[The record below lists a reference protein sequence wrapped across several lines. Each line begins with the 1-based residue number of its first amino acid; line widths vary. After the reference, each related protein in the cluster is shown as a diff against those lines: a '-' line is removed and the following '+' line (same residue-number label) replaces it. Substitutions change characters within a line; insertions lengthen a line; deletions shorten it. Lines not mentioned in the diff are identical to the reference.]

1 MIDVDARF
9 VLGLAPV
16 VGIAAFVAARW
27 VRRVRLRHAA
37 AWSPRTAQ
45 AARVEGRWMPLAL
58 GSAMALGTVGL
69 AGPRWGSERVTA
81 ETRSLSLVLAVD
93 VSRSMLARD
102 ARPSRL
108 ARALGEARRLV
119 QDLPQD
125 RIGLLAFAGTSYI
138 LAPLTVDAGAL
149 MLFLDALDPDIASTG
164 GTALG
169 AVLAQGSEV
178 LAASGETGDR
188 VLVVFTDGEAHDSL
202 SAVVDAARDLGARGV
217 RLVLVAEGGRRPVTI
232 PVTDETGAEMDV
244 WRDAD
249 GRPVETSRRDDV
261 LGAVADAAGGTVVAA
276 DLADQAGA
284 VRDLLAAFKRV
295 ATTSAETR
303 RGVLRAWIPVALG
316 AVILLAAGWRRRTA
330 SLILLGLMLGSP
342 SPSRAQWVGDD
353 QAYRAWRVGA
363 LREAAE
369 RYVADVRRGR
379 GGDTA
384 WLNAGTLAL
393 RMGDTALAAAA
404 LERASRSLDPELR
417 FRARF
422 NAGWLALESALRDSA
437 RANELAAGAVEAF
450 KEALRL
456 RPGDLDAKWNLELAT
471 RLRQATAGG
480 GGQGQPPPTGGG
492 GQAQPPPTADPRPAP
507 TTLTRTQAEQ
517 ILSSIAQEEVRTRA
531 ARASGFRA
539 SVPPGGKDW

>member
-9 VLGLAPV
+9 VLVLAPL
-16 VGIAAFVAARW
+16 VGAGAFVAARW
-27 VRRVRLRHAA
+27 ARRVRLRHAA
-37 AWSPRTAQ
+37 AWSPRVAQ
-45 AARVEGRWMPLAL
+45 AARAEGRWAPLVLATT
-58 GSAMALGTVGL
+58 MILGTIGL

-102 ARPSRL
+102 AQPSRL
-108 ARALGEARRLV
+108 ARAIGEARRLV

-164 GTALG
+164 GTALR
-169 AVLAQGSEV
+169 AVIVQGGEV
-178 LAASGETGDR
+178 LAASSETSDR

-202 SAVVDAARDLGARGV
+202 PDVIAAARDLGARGV
-217 RLVLVAEGGRRPVTI
+217 RLVLVGEGGRTPVTI
-232 PVTDETGAEMDV
+232 PVTDVTGAEMDV

-249 GRPVETSRRDDV
+249 GSPVQTSRHDEV
-261 LGAVADAAGGTVVAA
+261 LSAVADAAGGTVVAA

-295 ATTSAETR
+295 ATTRAETR
-303 RGVLRAWIPVALG
+303 RGVLRAWIPVIVGAALLLG
-316 AVILLAAGWRRRTA
+316 ASWRRRTA
-330 SLILLGLMLGSP
+330 SLIGLALAFAVP
-342 SPSRAQWVGDD
+342 STASAQWVGVD
-353 QAYRAWRVGA
+353 QAYRAWRAGA
-363 LREAAE
+363 LRRAAE
-369 RYVADVRRGR
+369 RYVAEVRDGR

-393 RMGDTALAAAA
+393 AMGDSALAKAA

-422 NAGWLALESALRDSA
+422 NAGWLALDEALRDSA
-437 RANELAAGAVEAF
+437 RASEHAANAEAAF

-456 RPGDLDAKWNLELAT
+456 QPSDMDAKWNLELAT
-471 RLRQATAGG
+471 RLRQTAAGG
-480 GGQGQPPPTGGG
+480 GGQGQPPPNSGS
-492 GQAQPPPTADPRPAP
+492 GQAQPPPTANPLPAP

-531 ARASGFRA
+531 ARASGFRS

>member
-9 VLGLAPV
+9 VLVLAPI
-16 VGIAAFVAARW
+16 VGVAAFAAARW
-27 VRRVRLRHAA
+27 VRRVRLRRAA
-37 AWSPRTAQ
+37 TWSPGAAQ
-45 AARVEGRWMPLAL
+45 AARREGRWMPLAL
-58 GSAMALGTVGL
+58 ASTMALGTVGL
-69 AGPRWGSERVTA
+69 AGPRWGNERVTA

-102 ARPSRL
+102 VRPSRL

-169 AVLAQGSEV
+169 AVLRQGSEV

-188 VLVVFTDGEAHDSL
+188 VLVVFTDGERHDSL
-202 SAVVDAARDLGARGV
+202 PDALEAARALGTRGV

-232 PVTDETGAEMDV
+232 PVTDETGAQIDV
-244 WRDAD
+244 WRDAA
-249 GRPVETSRRDDV
+249 GTPVETSRRDEV
-261 LGAVADAAGGTVVAA
+261 LAAVADAAGGTVVAA

-295 ATTSAETR
+295 ATTRAETR
-303 RGVLRAWIPVALG
+303 RGVLRAWIPVAIG
-316 AVILLAAGWRRRTA
+316 ATVLLAAGWRRRTA
-330 SLILLGLMLGSP
+330 SLIALGVAALVP
-342 SPSRAQWVGDD
+342 QPAVAQWVGQDH
-353 QAYRAWRVGA
+353 AYRAWRSGA
-363 LREAAE
+363 LRQAAE
-369 RYVADVRRGR
+369 RYVAQVRRGR
-379 GGDTA
+379 AGDTA

-393 RMGDTALAAAA
+393 AIGDTALAVAA

-422 NAGWLALESALRDSA
+422 NAGWLALEAAARDTA
-437 RANELAAGAVEAF
+437 RANEQAARAEAAF

-456 RPGDLDAKWNLELAT
+456 RPSDADAKWNLELAT
-471 RLRQATAGG
+471 RLRRATAGG
-480 GGQGQPPPTGGG
+480 GGQGQPPPSAGTG
-492 GQAQPPPTADPRPAP
+492 QSQPPPTSEPLPAP
-507 TTLTRTQAEQ
+507 TTLTRIQAEQ

-539 SVPPGGKDW
+539 SAPPGGKDW

>member
-9 VLGLAPV
+9 VLALAPG
-16 VGIAAFVAARW
+16 VGIGAFAAARW
-27 VRRVRLRHAA
+27 VRRVRLRRAA
-37 AWSPRTAQ
+37 TWSPGAAQ
-45 AARVEGRWMPLAL
+45 AARREGRWMPLAL
-58 GSAMALGTVGL
+58 AGAMALGTVGL
-69 AGPRWGSERVTA
+69 AGPRWGNERVTA

-102 ARPSRL
+102 TRPSRL

-169 AVLAQGSEV
+169 AVLRQGSEV

-202 SAVVDAARDLGARGV
+202 PDALDAARTLGTRGV
-217 RLVLVAEGGRRPVTI
+217 RLVLVAEGGRTPVTI
-232 PVTDETGAEMDV
+232 PVTGETGAEIDV

-249 GRPVETSRRDDV
+249 GTPVETSRRDDV

-276 DLADQAGA
+276 DLGDQAGA

-295 ATTSAETR
+295 ATTRAETR

-316 AVILLAAGWRRRTA
+316 ATVLLAAGWRRRTA
-330 SLILLGLMLGSP
+330 SLIALGVAAMVP
-342 SPSRAQWVGDD
+342 RPAAAQWVGHDR
-353 QAYRAWRVGA
+353 AYRAWSGGA

-369 RYVADVRRGR
+369 RYVAEVRRGR

-393 RMGDTALAAAA
+393 AIGDSALAAAA

-422 NAGWLALESALRDSA
+422 NAGWQALEAAARDTARGNEHAA
-437 RANELAAGAVEAF
+437 RAEAAF

-456 RPGDLDAKWNLELAT
+456 RPADADSKWNLELAT
-471 RLRQATAGG
+471 RLRRAAAGG
-480 GGQGQPPPTGGG
+480 GGQGQPPPSAGS
-492 GQAQPPPTADPRPAP
+492 GQAQPPPPSEPTPAP
-507 TTLTRTQAEQ
+507 TTLTRIQAEQ

-531 ARASGFRA
+531 ARAGGFRA